1 MTSSPENK
9 ITRSD
14 LVKSAVNVGALG
26 MEFSWTYYKQMNIA
40 FCLMVANMLKKIYA
54 GRPDD
59 YAEALHRHCAFF
71 NITVQ
76 FVEILFPRGHIDSRQ
91 IGAPR
96 THGQMIRA

>member
-40 FCLMVANMLKKIYA
+40 FCLMAVSYTHLDVYKRQAYKVTKKQWDAGFYEDEANDELLA
-54 GRPDD
+54 GSGR
-59 YAEALHRHCAFF
+59 C
-71 NITVQ
+71 V
-76 FVEILFPRGHIDSRQ
+76 
-91 IGAPR
+91 
-96 THGQMIRA
+96 